1 MIEASAKNPAES
13 INGLGEKVCDDSAYM
28 VALYQKYKSLLFQKA
43 QTYTKDPYAQEDI
56 VQESLLRL
64 MKNIPKL
71 QTVETAALVAYLTLT
86 VRSTA
91 LNYFQDERRDSLNAV
106 PLPDDY
112 DLQECVRLD
121 APVQLSLEEQVL
133 KGQRDEDL
141 RNAIGRL
148 SERDQLLLTGKYF
161 LELDNR
167 ELADILGVK
176 LSGMRVLLFRARNR
190 ALKELVK
197 EGILHG

>member
-1 MIEASAKNPAES
+1 M
-13 INGLGEKVCDDSAYM
+13 
-28 VALYQKYKSLLFQKA
+28 
-43 QTYTKDPYAQEDI
+43 
-56 VQESLLRL
+56 
-64 MKNIPKL
+64 
-71 QTVETAALVAYLTLT
+71 
-86 VRSTA
+86 
-91 LNYFQDERRDSLNAV
+91 
-106 PLPDDY
+106 
-112 DLQECVRLD
+112 
-121 APVQLSLEEQVL
+121 L

-176 LSGMRVLLFRARNR
+176 PSGMRVLLFRARNR
-190 ALKELVK
+190 ALKELIK

>member
-1 MIEASAKNPAES
+1 MIAASAKNPAET
-13 INGLGEKVCDDSAYM
+13 INGPSEKVCDDSDYM

-43 QTYTKDPYAQEDI
+43 GTYTKDPYAKEDI

-64 MKNIPKL
+64 MKYIPKL
-71 QTVETAALVAYLTLT
+71 QTLDAAALTAYLTLT

-112 DLQECVRLD
+112 DLQKCVRLD
-121 APVQLSLEEQVL
+121 SPVQLSLEEQVL

-141 RNAIGRL
+141 HNAIGRL

-176 LSGMRVLLFRARNR
+176 PSGMRVLLFRARNR
-190 ALKELVK
+190 ALKELIK
-197 EGILHG
+197 EGILRG

>member
-1 MIEASAKNPAES
+1 MIAASAKNPAET
-13 INGLGEKVCDDSAYM
+13 INGPSEKVCDDSDYM

-43 QTYTKDPYAQEDI
+43 GTYTKDPYAKEDI

-64 MKNIPKL
+64 MKYIPKL
-71 QTVETAALVAYLTLT
+71 QTLDAAALTAYLTLT

-112 DLQECVRLD
+112 DLQKCVRLD
-121 APVQLSLEEQVL
+121 SPVQLSLEERVL
-133 KGQRDEDL
+133 NGQRDEDL
-141 RNAIGRL
+141 HNAIGRL

-176 LSGMRVLLFRARNR
+176 PSGMRVLLFRARNR
-190 ALKELVK
+190 ALKELIK